1 MLFRSTHAFSAFYR
15 YLREDFRADAV
26 LHFGT
31 HGALEFMPG
40 KQTGLSG
47 ECWPERLI
55 GALPNVYLYAA
66 NNPSEGALAKRR
78 SAATLV
84 SYLTP
89 SVTQAGLY
97 KGLTELKQSIDRWRD
112 PDLTPAERENLLEL
126 LQTQAQA
133 MDLTGLQ
140 KDVPAQAIG
149 EWVQQLTAQLLE
161 LEYALIPN
169 GLHVMG
175 RAPSAEERTS
185 TLKAMAQAMG
195 IEREGLIEAIVAQ
208 GAQWEALMPKD
219 LDDAQRKA
227 LRQLVQSNELL
238 QQEHEIVGLL
248 RALDGRYIAP
258 AAGGDLLRN
267 PQVLPTGRNV
277 HGLDPFRMPSNFAV
291 MDGRKQAQKLL
302 DRCQADG
309 LPLPETIEIGRAH
322 V

>member
-1 MLFRSTHAFSAFYR
+1 M
-15 YLREDFRADAV
+15 
-26 LHFGT
+26 
-31 HGALEFMPG
+31 
-40 KQTGLSG
+40 
-47 ECWPERLI
+47 
-55 GALPNVYLYAA
+55 
-66 NNPSEGALAKRR
+66 
-78 SAATLV
+78 
-84 SYLTP
+84 
-89 SVTQAGLY
+89 
-97 KGLTELKQSIDRWRD
+97 
-112 PDLTPAERENLLEL
+112 
-126 LQTQAQA
+126 
-133 MDLTGLQ
+133 
-140 KDVPAQAIG
+140 
-149 EWVQQLTAQLLE
+149 LE
-161 LEYALIPN
+161 LEYALIPH

-291 MDGRKQAQKLL
+291 MDGQ
-302 DRCQADG
+302 
-309 LPLPETIEIGRAH
+309 IGRAH

>member
-1 MLFRSTHAFSAFYR
+1 MRLLFERSCAPTHAFSAFYR

-161 LEYALIPN
+161 LEYALIPH

-185 TLKAMAQAMG
+185 TLK
-195 IEREGLIEAIVAQ
+195 
-208 GAQWEALMPKD
+208 D
-219 LDDAQRKA
+219 RKSTR
-227 LRQLVQSNELL
+227 LNSSHIPLS
-238 QQEHEIVGLL
+238 
-248 RALDGRYIAP
+248 
-258 AAGGDLLRN
+258 
-267 PQVLPTGRNV
+267 
-277 HGLDPFRMPSNFAV
+277 RMPSSA
-291 MDGRKQAQKLL
+291 
-302 DRCQADG
+302 
-309 LPLPETIEIGRAH
+309 
-322 V
+322 